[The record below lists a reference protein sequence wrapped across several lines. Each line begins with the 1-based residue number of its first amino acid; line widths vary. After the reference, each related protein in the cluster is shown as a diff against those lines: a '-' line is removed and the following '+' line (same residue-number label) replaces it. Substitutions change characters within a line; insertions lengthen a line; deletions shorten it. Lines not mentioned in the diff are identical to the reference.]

1 MSKPS
6 ICLPLANRGS
16 TVRGINLL
24 LGNFCSY
31 RCRVVSIERA
41 ASGSVSLIA
50 VLHCG
55 QIVDRSLVLEWI
67 SCKNIMLGFPVA
79 DWGAS

>member
-6 ICLPLANRGS
+6 IYLLLANRGS

-31 RCRVVSIERA
+31 RCRVVSIDRA
-41 ASGSVSLIA
+41 ARDSGSLIA
-50 VLHCG
+50 VLQCG
-55 QIVDRSLVLEWI
+55 QIVGRSLVLEWI
-67 SCKNIMLGFPVA
+67 SCEDIMLGFPVV
-79 DWGAS
+79 DWGAF